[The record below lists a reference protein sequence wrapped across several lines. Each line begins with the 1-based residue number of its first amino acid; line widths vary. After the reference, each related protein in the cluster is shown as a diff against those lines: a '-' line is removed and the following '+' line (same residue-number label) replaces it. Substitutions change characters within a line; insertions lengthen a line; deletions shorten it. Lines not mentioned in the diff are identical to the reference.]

1 MSKTVDERVVEMRFD
16 NKQFESNVSTS
27 MSTLDKLKKSL
38 KLDGAAKGLESIDS
52 ASKKVNMSTLGN
64 AVENVKMKFSALDII
79 AVTALSNITNSAIN
93 AGKRIVSALTIDP
106 VKSGFQ
112 EYETQINAVQT
123 ILANTQS
130 KGTTIDQVNEALD
143 ELNHYADLTIY
154 NFTEMTRNIGTF
166 TAAGID
172 LETSVSAI
180 QGIANLAAVSGST
193 SQQASVAMYQLSQ
206 ALATG
211 TVKLMDWNSV
221 VNAGM
226 GGQVFQDALKETSK
240 LLGTGAEA
248 AIKAKGS
255 FRESLST
262 GWLTSQVLTETLK
275 KFTTSGANEY
285 VAKYTGLSEDAVQ
298 AALDNAKAQYGEADA
313 IEQASKALA
322 EKSGKSKD
330 EIKAALQM
338 AKTAED
344 AATKVKTFTQL
355 WDVLKEAAQ
364 SGWTK
369 TWQLI
374 IGDFEEAKDLLTPL
388 SDFFTNII
396 NKMSDWRN
404 DLLESALGRGF
415 TYLKGAVN
423 SLAEPAA
430 KAAEAVTTVKE
441 SLEDLDTM
449 VGKVING
456 DFGNGKERFDKLTE
470 SGYNYYKIQNKVN
483 ETLHDGFRYTEEEI
497 AAQDKLLGLQQ
508 KTTKSTSESKTK
520 TEELTDAQKKQII
533 ELSKLSEEQLRAK
546 GYTEQQIRALNRLKS
561 TAEKLGLPFEEFI
574 NNLDEINGRWLLLN
588 SFKNIGKALMTVFTS
603 IGKAWREMFK
613 PLQAS
618 QIFDVIAAFHKF
630 TASLIPSKENADN
643 LTRTFKGLFAV
654 LDIVRTILGGGIKFA
669 FNILSQILGAFDLN
683 ILDVTANIGDM
694 LVSFRDWLLE
704 GNAVSKFISDLIK
717 KIPEYIA
724 KVREWF
730 DVFKETPAV
739 QKLVNAI
746 TAIQTAFRKLTSGN
760 ISIGDFAN
768 TLGSNLAKAVK
779 SLPDI
784 AMQIGVDF
792 IDGFKN
798 GLKFS
803 VSEAIDNIISFCTNF
818 VNAFRDVLGVHSP
831 SWKAYD
837 TAVDFFQGFI
847 NGAKDALKG
856 VIGTLKHIGEQ
867 ILKVFQSFWDFI
879 TDESGNIDWGKI
891 IAGGIIV
898 AMLLVVKQLATA
910 LSGIANALGGL
921 DDLLASASK
930 VLKSFSK
937 VLNAKAW
944 EIKAEAIKKM
954 ATAIAILVASV
965 WVLTQVDDVGKLWN
979 AVGIIAALALILVG
993 LAFAMDKL
1001 ASASTSIS
1009 KDGFKLDGLK
1019 TGLIQIGIAM
1029 VLLAAVVK
1037 IIGDMDPEKAERG
1050 FVALAGMAGGMIL
1063 FMLAM
1068 AAVNRLAGKGA
1079 DIGKTI
1085 TAILG
1090 IGSAMLIMANALKI
1104 IGNMDPADIIIGLAV
1119 MEVFILFCVE
1129 LGVASFIAGDAANDF
1144 GKNVLKISAAM
1155 IIMTFTLKL
1164 IAGMDPGDVLKGLIV
1179 MEAFVLLILQMAIIN
1194 RIAGDAA
1201 KGFGRVILSISAS
1214 MLILTG
1220 VLWLLSKM
1228 DESAVQKGI
1237 KIMQSFVLLIAE
1249 MLLISKIGGKEG
1261 AKIASSIL
1269 AMSVSIGILAAVAI
1283 LLSFIDEGA
1292 LKKGITAV
1300 GVLALLVSMMAYSL
1314 KGANDVKGTMIAMVV
1329 AIGLLVAG
1337 VVALSFIDT
1346 DKLAVATAALGS
1358 LMLMFGLMTKL
1369 SSGAKAS
1376 IGSLAVM
1383 IVVVGSLAGL
1393 LLLLSTMKIGQTI
1406 EIAASLSLLML
1417 SLSASLAI
1425 ITAVGPLA
1433 EGAIGGI
1440 IVMMLVLA
1448 GVATV
1453 LGILAS
1459 IPNVN
1464 NTLEIATSLS
1474 MLLLALSGACLII
1487 AAGAAIMTVA
1497 GAGIVVMIGVI
1508 VAMGLLMAA
1517 IAGLVVWQPDLEEFL
1532 GKALP
1537 ILKLIGQ
1544 GIGEF
1549 LGGIITGI
1557 GDAVLD
1563 LLPKLGDTLSAFM
1576 ISVQPFI
1583 TLAQDV
1589 DPGVVAGAGYLA
1601 AAILVLSAANFIS
1614 GIASILSFGQGS
1626 FSELGMQLMVFGI
1639 GAMAF
1644 LNAIKGVDSSSVE
1657 AATNLGE
1664 VVLALSGSTLISG
1677 ISNFLG
1683 ISTDFSQFGEKLKEF
1698 GTAVVEFSNTVKD
1711 ISPSK
1716 VQAATNAGM
1725 MIIELNKSLPRS
1737 GGWIQDLLGE
1747 QDLDK
1752 FSKSCS
1758 AFALCMIDINA
1769 AVSSDNFKMES
1780 EKIAQLVTAG
1790 KQFNELNTAL
1800 PKTGGIA
1807 QDLAGEQDLKGFGK
1821 ACKAFSECMIVINDS
1836 VSGEDFVVQSDRIS
1850 KLVEAGKQFNELN
1863 TALPKTGG
1871 IAQDLAGEQDL
1882 KGFGKACAA
1891 FVGCLIDINAA
1902 VSKEGFAVNLKAMED
1917 MKTAGLKMNDLQ
1929 DALPKTGGWWQNIA
1943 GSKDIGD
1950 FGKKISAFGE
1960 ALATFSTAEIDT
1972 GKIYASLSVASR
1984 IKGFIENLK
1993 DLDTSGLTVFT
2004 GVGTGGFGAD
2014 GAAYEIAQA
2023 MAAYSDKVAGID
2035 TGAVSTSVTAAMKLK
2050 SLISSLVGLD
2060 TSGIEN
2066 FKVGSIGSAMKNY
2079 ADKVNGIDT
2088 GTVLK
2093 SVSAANRLKTLIAGL
2108 AGLDASGISNF
2119 KVGSIGTSMKAYGSA
2134 VSGINLDTVSKSI
2147 SSATRLKAF
2156 ISSLASLDTSGVGS
2170 FAKAV
2175 NELGTVN
2182 ISKVVEAFSGASD
2195 KMYSA
2200 GANLIN
2206 KLVDGMRSR
2215 NPLVTNSMLLV
2226 IATMNNAMSGKLASF
2241 QQTGRDMV
2249 TRMTMGIVG
2258 NSVTASTA
2266 IASCVASAAGRIRN
2280 YYISFYSA
2288 GAYLV
2293 TGFCNGIS
2301 ANTFRAAAQASAMAY
2316 AAEQAA
2322 RAALKINSPS
2332 KVFKEIG
2339 SGIPE
2344 GFAMGIGMLDGE
2356 VKNSVTDM
2364 TATAITSTR
2373 RAMTTVLDA
2382 LSSDVDAQPTIRPV
2396 IDLTDVRAGANS
2408 IQSLLGGA
2416 NTIGVRTNLNAI
2428 GSAMNRRIQ
2437 NGTTDDVISAINKL
2451 NDGLANNRGDTY
2463 NFGDF
2468 TYDDGSNI
2476 SDAVQTLVRA
2486 ARMGRRV

>member
-38 KLDGAAKGLESIDS
+38 KLDGAAKGLENIDS
-52 ASKKVNMSTLGN
+52 ASKKVNMSTLGS
-64 AVENVKMKFSALDII
+64 AVESVKLKFSALDVM
-79 AVTALSNITNSAIN
+79 AVTALTNITNSAIN
-93 AGKRIVSALTIDP
+93 AGKRMASALTIDP
-106 VKSGFQ
+106 VMSGFR

-206 ALATG
+206 ALAAG

-226 GGQVFQDALKETSK
+226 GGQVFQDALKETSE

-285 VAKYTGLSEDAVQ
+285 VAKYTGLSKDAVK
-298 AALDNAKAQYGEADA
+298 AALDSAEAQYGEADA
-313 IEQASKALA
+313 IEHASQALA
-322 EKSGKSKD
+322 KKSGKNKD

-338 AKTAED
+338 AKNAED

-374 IGDFEEAKDLLTPL
+374 IGDFEEAKNLLTPL
-388 SDFFTNII
+388 SDFFTGMI

-423 SLAEPAA
+423 SLTEPAA
-430 KAAEAVTTVKE
+430 KAAEVVTAVKD

-483 ETLHDGFRYTEEEI
+483 ETLHDGFRYTEDEI
-497 AAQDKLLGLQQ
+497 NAQDKLLGSQQ
-508 KTTKSTSESKTK
+508 KTNKSTSESKTK
-520 TEELTDAQKKQII
+520 TEELTDAQKKHII
-533 ELSKLSEEQLRAK
+533 ELSKMSEEQLRAA
-546 GYTEQQIRALNRLKS
+546 GYTEQQIRALNRLKN
-561 TAEKLGLPFEEFI
+561 TAEKLGLPLEEFI

-588 SFKNIGKALMTVFTS
+588 SFKNIGKALMTVFQS
-603 IGKAWREMFK
+603 IGKAWQEMFK
-613 PLQAS
+613 PLNSS
-618 QIFDVIAAFHKF
+618 QIFDVIAAVHKF
-630 TASLIPSKENADN
+630 TASLIPSKENAEN

-704 GNAVSKFISDLIK
+704 GNAVSKFINSLIE
-717 KIPEYIA
+717 KIPECVA
-724 KVREWF
+724 KIREWF
-730 DVFKETPAV
+730 DAFKETPAV
-739 QKLVNAI
+739 QKLVSAI
-746 TAIQTAFRKLTSGN
+746 NSIRTAFHKLTSGD
-760 ISIGDFAN
+760 ISIGDFAKS
-768 TLGSNLAKAVK
+768 LGSNLAKAVK
-779 SLPDI
+779 SLPEI

-803 VSEAIDNIISFCTNF
+803 VSEVIDNIISFCTNF

-856 VIGTLKHIGEQ
+856 VIDIFKRIGEQ
-867 ILKVFQSFWDFI
+867 ILKAFQSLWNFI

-898 AMLLVVKQLATA
+898 AILLVVKQLATA
-910 LSGIANALGGL
+910 LNGIANALGGL
-921 DDLLASASK
+921 DDLLAGAAG

-944 EIKAEAIKKM
+944 EIKAEAVKKM

-965 WVLTQVDDVGKLWN
+965 WVLTQIDDIGKLWN
-979 AVGIIAALALILVG
+979 AVGIIAALALILIG
-993 LAFAMDKL
+993 LSFAMSKL
-1001 ASASTSIS
+1001 SDASASID
-1009 KDGFKLDGLK
+1009 KNGFKLDGLK

-1050 FVALAGMAGGMIL
+1050 FVALAEMAGGMML

-1068 AAVNRLAGKGA
+1068 AGVNRLAGKSA
-1079 DIGKTI
+1079 DFGKTV
-1085 TAILG
+1085 TSILG

-1104 IGNMDPADIIIGLAV
+1104 IGNMDPADIVIGLAV

-1129 LGVASFIAGDAANDF
+1129 LGVASFIAGDNADSF

-1179 MEAFVLLILQMAIIN
+1179 METFVLLVLQMAIIN
-1194 RIAGDAA
+1194 RIAGSAA

-1220 VLWLLSKM
+1220 VLWLLSNM

-1237 KIMQSFVLLIAE
+1237 KTMQSFVLLIAE
-1249 MLLISKIGGKEG
+1249 MLLISKLGGKEG

-1269 AMSVSIGILAAVAI
+1269 AMSVSIAILAGVAI
-1283 LLSFIDEGA
+1283 LLSMIDEEGM
-1292 LKKGITAV
+1292 KKGLTAV
-1300 GVLALLVSMMAYSL
+1300 SILALLVSMMAYSL
-1314 KGANDVKGTMIAMVV
+1314 KGANNVMGTMIAMTV
-1329 AIGLLVAG
+1329 AIGLLVAA
-1337 VVALSFIDT
+1337 VVALTFIDA
-1346 DKLAVATAALGS
+1346 DKIAVATAALSS
-1358 LMLMFGLMTKL
+1358 LMLMFGVMTKL

-1376 IGSLAVM
+1376 IGSIAIML
-1383 IVVVGSLAGL
+1383 IVLGMLTAM
-1393 LLLLSTMKIGQTI
+1393 LLLLSSMKIGQTI

-1425 ITAVGPLA
+1425 ISAVGPMA
-1433 EGAIGGI
+1433 AGAIGGI
-1440 IVMMLVLA
+1440 IAMMLVLGGIA
-1448 GVATV
+1448 AV

-1459 IPNVN
+1459 IPNVK
-1464 NTLEIATSLS
+1464 NTLEIAESLS

-1487 AAGAAIMTVA
+1487 AVGAAIMTVA
-1497 GAGIVVMIGVI
+1497 GAGIAIMIGVI
-1508 VAMGLLMAA
+1508 VAMGALMAA

-1532 GKALP
+1532 SKSLP

-1563 LLPKLGDTLSAFM
+1563 LLPKFGQALSSFM
-1576 ISVQPFI
+1576 VGVQPFI
-1583 TLAQDV
+1583 LLAQNVDSDV
-1589 DPGVVAGAGYLA
+1589 AVGAGYLA
-1601 AAILVLSAANFIS
+1601 AAILVLSAANFIA
-1614 GIASILSFGQGS
+1614 GVTSILSLGQGS
-1626 FSELGMQLMVFGI
+1626 FDKLGMQLMVFGI
-1639 GAMAF
+1639 GAKTF
-1644 LNAIKGVDSSSVE
+1644 LAAIKDVDGNSVE
-1657 AATNLGE
+1657 AAKNLGA
-1664 VVLALSGSTLISG
+1664 VVLALSESSLISG
-1677 ISNFLG
+1677 ISEFLG
-1683 ISTDFSQFGEKLKEF
+1683 ISTDFSQFGEKLKTF
-1698 GTAVVEFSNTVKD
+1698 GTAVIEFSD
-1711 ISPSK
+1711 IVGDIDSTK

-1725 MIIELNKSLPRS
+1725 MIIELNKALPRT

-1752 FSKSCS
+1752 FSKSCA

-1769 AVSSDNFKMES
+1769 AISSDDFKMEN
-1780 EKIAQLVTAG
+1780 EKISQLVQAGERFNELNKALPKTGGIAQDLAGEQDLTKFGEACKAFARCMISINKSVSGEDFVVQSDRIAKLVEAG
-1790 KQFNELNTAL
+1790 KHFNELNTAL

-1807 QDLAGEQDLKGFGK
+1807 QDLAGEQDLAK
-1821 ACKAFSECMIVINDS
+1821 
-1836 VSGEDFVVQSDRIS
+1836 
-1850 KLVEAGKQFNELN
+1850 
-1863 TALPKTGG
+1863 
-1871 IAQDLAGEQDL
+1871 
-1882 KGFGKACAA
+1882 FGKACAA

-1902 VSKEGFAVNLKAMED
+1902 VSKEGFAVNLQAMED
-1917 MKTAGLKMNDLQ
+1917 LKKAGLKMNELQ
-1929 DALPKTGGWWQNIA
+1929 NALPKSGGWWQSIA
-1943 GSKDIGD
+1943 GEKDIGD
-1950 FGKKISAFGE
+1950 FGKKIDAFGD
-1960 ALATFSTAEIDT
+1960 ALATFSSTEVDT
-1972 GKIYASLSVASR
+1972 GKVYASLGAASR
-1984 IKGFIENLK
+1984 IKSFIENLT
-1993 DLDTSGLTVFT
+1993 DLDTSGLAVFT
-2004 GVGTGGFGAD
+2004 GVGTGGPGAD
-2014 GAAYEIAQA
+2014 GAAYKIAKA
-2023 MAAYSDKVAGID
+2023 MAAYSDKVANID
-2035 TGAVSTSVTAAMKLK
+2035 ISAVSTSVTAAMKLK
-2050 SLISSLVGLD
+2050 TLISSLTNLD

-2066 FKVGSIGSAMKNY
+2066 FKVGSIGSAMKGY
-2079 ADKVNGIDT
+2079 ADKVSGIDV
-2088 GTVLK
+2088 GTVSK
-2093 SVSAANRLKTLIAGL
+2093 SVNAATRLKTLIANLANLDTSGISKFRVGSIGTSLKTYASSVSGVDFGAVSNSITAANRLKTFITSLT
-2108 AGLDASGISNF
+2108 SFNSNG
-2119 KVGSIGTSMKAYGSA
+2119 VSA
-2134 VSGINLDTVSKSI
+2134 FT
-2147 SSATRLKAF
+2147 
-2156 ISSLASLDTSGVGS
+2156 
-2170 FAKAV
+2170 KAV
-2175 NELGTVN
+2175 NQLGTVDV
-2182 ISKVVEAFSGASD
+2182 SKIVTAFSGAST
-2195 KMYSA
+2195 KMYTAGGNMISKLVTGMQSKLPFVNTTVTSAVTMMCQTMNGKVLLFHQA
-2200 GANLIN
+2200 GAN
-2206 KLVDGMRSR
+2206 MM
-2215 NPLVTNSMLLV
+2215 MLLSSG
-2226 IATMNNAMSGKLASF
+2226 IA
-2241 QQTGRDMV
+2241 
-2249 TRMTMGIVG
+2249 G
-2258 NSVTASTA
+2258 NKATVSSAV
-2266 IASCVASAAGRIRN
+2266 ASCMASAASKAYD
-2280 YYISFYSA
+2280 YYTSFYNA
-2288 GAYLV
+2288 GSYLV
-2293 TGFCNGIS
+2293 SGFCNGIS
-2301 ANTFRAAAQASAMAY
+2301 ANSYRAAAKASAMAY

-2322 RAALKINSPS
+2322 RSALKINSPS

-2344 GFAMGIGMLDGE
+2344 GFAMGIGMLDRD

-2364 TATAITSTR
+2364 AASAITSTR
-2373 RAMTTVLDA
+2373 SAMATVLDA
-2382 LSSDVDAQPTIRPV
+2382 LNGDIDAQPTIRPV
-2396 IDLTDVRAGANS
+2396 IDLTNVRDGANS
-2408 IQSLLGGA
+2408 IRSLLGGA
-2416 NTIGVRTNLNAI
+2416 NTVGVRADLNAI
-2428 GSAMNRRIQ
+2428 SSTMNRRIQ